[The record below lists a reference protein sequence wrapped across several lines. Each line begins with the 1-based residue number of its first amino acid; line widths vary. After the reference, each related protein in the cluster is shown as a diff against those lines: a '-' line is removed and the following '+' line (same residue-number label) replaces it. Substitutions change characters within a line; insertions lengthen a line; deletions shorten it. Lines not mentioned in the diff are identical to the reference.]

1 VSKKNSK
8 IINGRH
14 KQQSARKKTIRKT
27 KMSKIKYE
35 VRAPH
40 KRGLKFIFPSAATAN
55 KEKRK
60 NSMKYQKERRN

>member
-1 VSKKNSK
+1 MSKISSK

-14 KQQSARKKTIRKT
+14 KQQSARKKIYEKP

-40 KRGLKFIFPSAATAN
+40 KHRLKFIFPSAATAN

-60 NSMKYQKERRN
+60 NSMKYQKER

>member
-1 VSKKNSK
+1 
-8 IINGRH
+8 
-14 KQQSARKKTIRKT
+14 
-27 KMSKIKYE
+27 MSKIKYE